1 MLSAPRRRSAEPPF
15 SLLRLSGAP
24 KVQNHPVCLER
35 RLGADSRQVASLGQ
49 TLEDAVELAVT
60 TPTHRLRAG
69 LHKEL

>member
-1 MLSAPRRRSAEPPF
+1 MD
-15 SLLRLSGAP
+15 AP
-24 KVQNHPVCLER
+24 KFQHHPVCLER

-49 TLEDAVELAVT
+49 TLDDAVELAVA